1 MKTIAIIPAKG
12 QSLRCPDK
20 NIRQFAGR
28 PLFLHSVQ
36 YARNEGIE
44 PIVSTDSEAIMALC
58 REHGVHYVRE
68 TVDDS
73 TMANCVRQVLKQVPC
88 EYFVIL
94 QPTSPLR
101 HPGLL
106 TSMLQECWSG
116 KCESAYTAQPIKPIG
131 HWNGHFLR
139 AYREQDVKQKFMFF
153 DGNIL
158 VGKRTFFERSEE
170 LFNDDSV
177 PFPHDFPANLQ
188 IDTEEEFAALEQLAL
203 HGDFSSLL
211 PVRKPRRVC
220 IVSNRP
226 YFTRNYSAFVDSCDV
241 VIRIS
246 KMCNID
252 TGLSGFRTDMAVV
265 ACWQGYLAFSR
276 KARHM
281 DALLQVPFLFFDPE
295 SMGLTQKFCED
306 EQISRWSFL
315 PPAVEKK
322 SYHFSTFGKA
332 VVLADWLFP
341 DSELYCLA
349 DLDVSQRTGN
359 SPKHT
364 QSQEKPFI
372 DTLLE
377 SGRLTNIIEDDKAEA
392 DCLYSTQLSPAHR
405 EMADKWILCHNP
417 TSMDHRLIRMRHPQW
432 KDDVRL
438 SSNVACR
445 VHRADTASV
454 VHESD
459 TSITMKWDRWGIETF
474 NLNAEG
480 VYDLAPTA

>member
-58 REHGVHYVRE
+58 REHGVRVVRE

-88 EYFVIL
+88 DYFAIL
-94 QPTSPLR
+94 LPTSPLR

-106 TSMLQECWSG
+106 RDMLQVCWSG
-116 KCESAYTAQPIKPIG
+116 EAESAYTAHSIKPIG
-131 HWNGHFLR
+131 HWKGHFLR
-139 AYREQDVKQKFMFF
+139 AYRDQDTKQKFLFF
-153 DGNIL
+153 DGNINVCSRML
-158 VGKRTFFERSEE
+158 FERTGE
-170 LFNDDSV
+170 LFHDSTV
-177 PFPHDFPANLQ
+177 PFPHEFPANLQ

-203 HGDFSSLL
+203 HGDFFRLL
-211 PVRKPRRVC
+211 PVCKPRRVC

-226 YFTRNYSAFVDSCDV
+226 CFTRNYSAFIDSCDV
-241 VIRIS
+241 VIRVS

-252 TGLSGFRTDMAVV
+252 TGLSGFRTDIAVV

-349 DLDVSQRTGN
+349 DLDVSMRTGN

-364 QSQEKPFI
+364 QSQESSFI

-405 EMADKWILCHNP
+405 EMADKWRLCHTP
-417 TSMDHRLIRMRHPQW
+417 ASMDYRLIRMRHPQW
-432 KDDVRL
+432 NDDVRL
-438 SSNVACR
+438 ASNVACR
-445 VHRADTASV
+445 AHRADTASV
-454 VHESD
+454 VQESD
-459 TSITMKWDRWGIETF
+459 TSITLKWDRWGIETF

-480 VYDLAPTA
+480 VYELAPTA